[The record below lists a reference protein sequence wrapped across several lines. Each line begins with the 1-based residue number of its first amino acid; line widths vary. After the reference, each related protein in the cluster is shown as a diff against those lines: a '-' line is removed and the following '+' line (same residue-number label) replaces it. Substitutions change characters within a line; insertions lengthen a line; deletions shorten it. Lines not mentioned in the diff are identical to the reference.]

1 MMNDPFSD
9 EAFMG
14 LSNLTGE
21 ELQDDMKFLTDQ
33 LEERT
38 KTNIKLRS
46 LSFWRVA
53 AAIVLIAG
61 TISVLFMLLRTPDE
75 EYLTQ
80 EIKEKQTQSPEIAV
94 PAVPANRQQNIPEI
108 KEDKSTE
115 VVREPV
121 MSEKKSAGSKSEFT
135 EIVSNKTIEE
145 SAEIAIMM
153 AESETNDKSAVQE
166 PAVTDSFI
174 PATGYITGRVL
185 GINRKALSG
194 VSVSE
199 GESGQITSTDMD
211 GNFRL
216 KLSNPES
223 KIELSYTGYQN
234 LEVSSREI
242 TGKEIS
248 LNEEPKPAQDIIVL
262 GYKDAG
268 TSKSTTPGAAA
279 KSEARRSS
287 MDTYKRPLPPGGSM
301 KEFEKQVE
309 SRIDTLRLKEL
320 LPGNYKIG
328 VKLTVYKDGKIG
340 NISIPNDVPDIATE
354 EYKKAVSQSER
365 WQPAMSGNLPVDSDI
380 MIEFSLTV
388 K

>member
-38 KTNIKLRS
+38 QKNVKVRS
-46 LSFWRVA
+46 IPFWRVA

-61 TISVLFMLLRTPDE
+61 TISVLLMLLRTPDE

-94 PAVPANRQQNIPEI
+94 PAVPGNRQQNIPEI
-108 KEDKSTE
+108 KEDKITE
-115 VVREPV
+115 AVREPV